1 MGDDNTD
8 TDAVDNFFEQQS
20 CGDHEHDTEYAGFGD
35 NYCNM
40 CRCYSGEE
48 VCTTQMCDTEV
59 VGENGEPQLCAST
72 TCKYG
77 VRFTSVADNL
87 NLNVNP
93 DEIFTADEATEALF
107 DGWAD
112 SPDVAFEFA
121 TKVMTR
127 NTPDSGA
134 KFSCGQAFQTTHE
147 AFHAGELDECKCYCA
162 DDADSQNHI
171 WHDAP
176 RHADDIADDML
187 SNAGCACASSCAN
200 EHDSDGI
207 GDQLI
212 EGAIE
217 SLEAAGVLFHG
228 HKIHDWCV
236 VEETCQPLGSSVK
249 ASATWDY
256 CSSFRAM
263 HLAFATPAI

>member
-1 MGDDNTD
+1 
-8 TDAVDNFFEQQS
+8 
-20 CGDHEHDTEYAGFGD
+20 
-35 NYCNM
+35 
-40 CRCYSGEE
+40 
-48 VCTTQMCDTEV
+48 MCDTEV

-112 SPDVAFEFA
+112 SPDVAFEFT

-127 NTPDSGA
+127 NLDSGA